1 MSSDR
6 SMVSS
11 IDFSVLPTP
20 LADAVDKLRSAT
32 DEKLGASV
40 SEAFQKT
47 LDFAHIFAVAA
58 YLREGIPRPEL
69 QQLLFGAIGNS
80 KGLRSLSFLH
90 QAAVDGFH
98 DRGLGGRLAEC
109 WRSLEAWSDSSG
121 PVLPQLMEHGRYSR
135 HVLSL
140 HAEASER
147 SRQVVELLHRWGKVW
162 GDGSIFATWGERVW
176 EFRGTEPLAASAPS
190 RSASVPAI
198 WWQAPGGDVLDLSA
212 LLAIEAEAT
221 DGLPHLVLPSDEDLA
236 MRLRPAVE
244 ASPTLSS
251 YYTRYCNELEG
262 RFAFVPRV
270 GTLVASAAA
279 ELKVRDLLGDLAIGR
294 PLLVHRPPPF
304 RDALGWVEEAL
315 QAAGH
320 RVLTYR
326 VSESP
331 IAQRLPPFL
340 KWLWR
345 QVTPEGASIPA
356 DPRNHLPAL
365 SRYCA
370 TSGPQRIVLLLD
382 DLHFQDEGAGR
393 GAEPGMAV
401 LSAALL
407 KLDGL
412 GIICFADPVRMDS
425 VPGLQRRFWSAADLL
440 PTADAEPWTESEAL
454 ADMTSRVVTELD
466 RQIVCAVA
474 GAEESVPV
482 ADLAAALR
490 LFSPVVQAA
499 AQRLSPLWVC
509 PQGLTNLEEGFTELA
524 FWSKQARA
532 AARRQWSMEWPD
544 IHQRLLEAISRR
556 QDSVG
561 RRQQLALREAP
572 PRHVWST

>member
-1 MSSDR
+1 MPSDR
-6 SMVSS
+6 SMVFS
-11 IDFSVLPTP
+11 IDVSVLPTP
-20 LADAVDKLRSAT
+20 LADAVDKLRLAT

-80 KGLRSLSFLH
+80 KGLRSLAFLH

-98 DRGLGGRLAEC
+98 DRGLGARLAEF
-109 WRSLEAWSDSSG
+109 WKSLEAWSDSGG
-121 PVLPQLMEHGRYSR
+121 PVLQQLMEHGRYSR

-147 SRQVVELLHRWGKVW
+147 SRQVVELSRRWGSAW
-162 GDGSIFATWGERVW
+162 GDGSVFATWGEQVW
-176 EFRGTEPLAASAPS
+176 EFRGVEPLAASAPS
-190 RSASVPAI
+190 PSASAPAI
-198 WWQAPGGDVLDLSA
+198 WWQVPGGDVLDLSA
-212 LLAIEAEAT
+212 LLSIEST
-221 DGLPHLVLPSDEDLA
+221 DGLPNLILPSDEDLA

-244 ASPTLSS
+244 ASPTLSG
-251 YYTRYCNELEG
+251 YYARYCDELEG
-262 RFAFVPRV
+262 HFAFVPRV
-270 GTLVASAAA
+270 RRSIASATAA
-279 ELKVRDLLGDLAIGR
+279 LKVRDLLVDLTIGS

-315 QAAGH
+315 QAAGRH
-320 RVLTYR
+320 VLTYR

-331 IAQRLPPFL
+331 VAQRLPPFL

-345 QVTPEGASIPA
+345 QVAPEGTSIPA
-356 DPRNHLPAL
+356 DPRNHLPTL

-370 TSGPQRIVLLLD
+370 TSRPQPIVLLLD
-382 DLHFQDEGAGR
+382 DLHCQDEGAGR
-393 GAEPGMAV
+393 GAEPVMAV

-412 GIICFADPVRMDS
+412 SIICFADPVRMDS
-425 VPGLQRRFWSAADLL
+425 VPGLQRRIWSAADLL

-474 GAEESVPV
+474 GSEEPVPI

-490 LFSPVVQAA
+490 VFSPVVQAA

-532 AARRQWSMEWPD
+532 AARRQWSMEWPH
-544 IHQRLLEAISRR
+544 IHQQLRDAITRR

-561 RRQQLALREAP
+561 RRQRLAVREAP
-572 PRHVWST
+572 PRHAWST